1 MRTAVFL
8 RGINVGG
15 NAKIGMADLRKA
27 LEAQG
32 HGDVKTLLQSGN
44 VVVDKVTPAA
54 MEKLILDEFGLQ
66 VRVMTRTHAQLRK
79 LIEANPFP
87 EHEDEPA
94 KLGVAFLDVA
104 PGKGAIDVKRYEP
117 DEFRVV
123 GKEIYLWFP
132 NGMGRSKIGDGPFL
146 KALGA
151 AMTVRNWNT
160 VTKMAEL
167 TA

>member
-1 MRTAVFL
+1 
-8 RGINVGG
+8 
-15 NAKIGMADLRKA
+15 
-27 LEAQG
+27 
-32 HGDVKTLLQSGN
+32 
-44 VVVDKVTPAA
+44 
-54 MEKLILDEFGLQ
+54 
-66 VRVMTRTHAQLRK
+66 MTRTHAQLRK
-79 LIEANPFP
+79 LIEANPFGQ
-87 EHEDEPA
+87 HLDEPA

-104 PGKGAIDVKRYEP
+104 PGKVAIDVQRYEP
-117 DEFRVV
+117 DEFRIV

-132 NGMGRSKIGDGPFL
+132 NGMGRSKIGDRMFL